1 MKDSQFNSEEID
13 DELNKLINQELN
25 KLIDEIENLSYH
37 PKSFDDD
44 DSEEDLQ
51 QNMDELEEFM
61 KEEFINI
68 GLPFKKLH
76 PDAITPTYAYKLD
89 SGFDLF
95 SVEEVCLLPFGRALV
110 PTGLAFEVPDGTELQ
125 IRSNSGLAIN
135 QGLMVLNSPGTVDCG
150 YLGEIKV
157 IVMNMSDLAVT
168 IQKGT
173 KVGQG
178 VLCPVFNGKKVKLTE
193 VKDLGVSDRG
203 NKGFGS
209 TGLA

>member
-1 MKDSQFNSEEID
+1 MNDNQENLDDLIDAELQKLIEEVEKLTFNPSSSETESE
-13 DELNKLINQELN
+13 DEQTLNKSLSEL
-25 KLIDEIENLSYH
+25 
-37 PKSFDDD
+37 DDFM
-44 DSEEDLQ
+44 E
-51 QNMDELEEFM
+51 EEFS
-61 KEEFINI
+61 KIE
-68 GLPFKKLH
+68 LPLQKLH
-76 PDAITPTYAYKLD
+76 PDAIVPSYAYSLD

-125 IRSNSGLAIN
+125 IRSKSGLAIN

-157 IVMNMSDLAVT
+157 IVMNMNDYAFT

-178 VLCPVFNGKKVKLTE
+178 VLCPVYNGKRVKLIE
-193 VKDLGVSDRG
+193 KESLGTSDRG

-209 TGLA
+209 TGLK

>member
-1 MKDSQFNSEEID
+1 MNENQENLDYS
-13 DELNKLINQELN
+13 DELIDAELQKLIEEVERLTF
-25 KLIDEIENLSYH
+25 S
-37 PKSFDDD
+37 PSSFDSDNED
-44 DSEEDLQ
+44 EKQLNEGLSELDKF
-51 QNMDELEEFM
+51 MEEEVF
-61 KEEFINI
+61 KVD
-68 GLPFKKLH
+68 LPFKKLH
-76 PDAITPTYAYKLD
+76 IDAVVPKYAYDLD

-95 SVEEVCLLPFGRALV
+95 STEDVHLLPFGRALV

-125 IRSNSGLAIN
+125 IRSKSGLAIN

-157 IVMNMSDLAVT
+157 IVMNMNDYAFT

-193 VKDLGVSDRG
+193 VQDLGVSDRG

-209 TGLA
+209 TGLV

>member
-1 MKDSQFNSEEID
+1 MNDNQENLDNLIDAELQKLIEEVEKLTFNPSSSETESE
-13 DELNKLINQELN
+13 DEKTLNKSLSELDDFME
-25 KLIDEIENLSYH
+25 DEFLKIE
-37 PKSFDDD
+37 
-44 DSEEDLQ
+44 
-51 QNMDELEEFM
+51 
-61 KEEFINI
+61 
-68 GLPFKKLH
+68 LPLHKLH
-76 PDAITPTYAYKLD
+76 PDAIVPSYAYSLD

-95 SVEEVCLLPFGRALV
+95 SVDEVCLLPFGRALV

-125 IRSNSGLAIN
+125 IRSKSGLAIN

-157 IVMNMSDLAVT
+157 IVMNMNDYAFT

-178 VLCPVFNGKKVKLTE
+178 VLCPVYNGKRVKLSE
-193 VKDLGVSDRG
+193 KESLGTSDRG

-209 TGLA
+209 TGLK